1 MLMAEATLYF
11 FLSGYILCVN
21 ILKLQDVVVQNVIFV
36 FSKFSHLFKDQNC
49 YMYVPVIC
57 MYTCNTSICGHIHV
71 FKYKNEGIHDVYY
84 TFIMWLLLSGRY
96 MKCILV

>member
-1 MLMAEATLYF
+1 MAEATLYF

-57 MYTCNTSICGHIHV
+57 MYTVHVTLVYVATYTYLNTKMKVYMMYIIPSLCGYY
-71 FKYKNEGIHDVYY
+71 FPEGI
-84 TFIMWLLLSGRY
+84 
-96 MKCILV
+96 